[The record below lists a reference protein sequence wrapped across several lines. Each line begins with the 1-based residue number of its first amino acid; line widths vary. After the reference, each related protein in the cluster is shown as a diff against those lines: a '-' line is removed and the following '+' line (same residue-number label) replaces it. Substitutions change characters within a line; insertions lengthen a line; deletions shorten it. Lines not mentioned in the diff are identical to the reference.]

1 MATIKTA
8 VDIDVNVQ
16 GTQTVQQASQ
26 GFDSLKTQFR
36 AAKKEAELL
45 TAQYGL
51 MDERTQAAIRRTGE
65 FKDQMEELSRR
76 IESQKSGM
84 DTHLQAIRGVAGGF
98 EAAAG
103 AAALMG
109 VESEDLQKTLL
120 KVQGAMAFAQ
130 GIDQFMDFLP
140 AIKSTAVAL
149 KNQLIPALRTTQGLI
164 KGLGIGAIVGLVIM
178 FKDKLLELVG
188 PLRSI
193 VQTFTDWIGLTS
205 EMERTMEAA
214 YLAAEKQADAIQ
226 RQIDLRTAQGA
237 SEQEL
242 YKLQKQLAEQQL
254 VMAQNMAAEEEE
266 QIKEKEKAILDAN
279 NRIEIIE
286 AEHQKH
292 LKEIREEELKS
303 KQEVFNQKWEE
314 YLAEKDFNE
323 ALSLLYKERNL
334 DAYNFEEG
342 KYVSIKASG
351 KFWRNILSN
360 QEKES
365 FSIQYVNLQEQK
377 KKELKLLEEAY
388 LKEYTT
394 AENYRKRKEQLENYY
409 DEQERQRQL
418 AIKMARVNQQQKL
431 ADESLSIFSNLY
443 EALADKQEMSSKHYF
458 NAQKNFAIATA
469 TVDTYFAAQKAYLSQ
484 MTFTPDAPIRAYIAA
499 AAAVASGLARVQ
511 QIRRQE
517 YKPSGSP
524 STSSTSFGNV
534 SVTAPRSF
542 QASTL
547 GQDFSGQTRV
557 YVTEG
562 DITKTQR
569 RVQNNQRVSVIGG

>member
-51 MDERTQAAIRRTGE
+51 MDERTQEAIRRTGE

-76 IESQKSGM
+76 IESQKSGL

-120 KVQGAMAFAQ
+120 RVQGAMAFAQ

-164 KGLGIGAIVGLVIM
+164 KGLGIGAIIGLVIM
-178 FKDKLLELVG
+178 FKDKLLELVA
-188 PLRSI
+188 PLKGIIQS
-193 VQTFTDWIGLTS
+193 FTDWIGLTS
-205 EMERTMEAA
+205 EMERTMESA

-279 NRIEIIE
+279 NRIAVVE
-286 AEHQKH
+286 AEHQTH
-292 LKEIREEELKS
+292 LREIREEARLKELEER
-303 KQEVFNQKWEE
+303 QAAEEAFNELMAQVNED
-314 YLAEKDFNE
+314 AEKQIRNQASRDAF
-323 ALSLLYKERNL
+323 ERNKQI
-334 DAYNFEEG
+334 AE
-342 KYVSIKASG
+342 
-351 KFWRNILSN
+351 
-360 QEKES
+360 QEKEALR
-365 FSIQYVNLQEQK
+365 IVQEATEKGLLTQEQASDETDK
-377 KKELKLLEEAY
+377 IVDLANKRRLESDKQYLTDKRNMLMAQRELEIK
-388 LKEYTT
+388 T
-394 AENYRKRKEQLENYY
+394 AQDIAEGL
-409 DEQERQRQL
+409 L
-418 AIKMARVNQQQKL
+418 AINELFAGK
-431 ADESLSIFSNLY
+431 
-443 EALADKQEMSSKHYF
+443 EAKSQEAAFKRAKALNISVATMDTF
-458 NAQKNFAIATA
+458 VGAQR
-469 TVDTYFAAQKAYLSQ
+469 AYNSQ
-484 MTFTPDAPIRAYIAA
+484 LTLTPDAPIRAAIAA
-499 AAAVASGLARVQ
+499 AAAVAAGLARIKQIASQ
-511 QIRRQE
+511 QFSASSSAASV
-517 YKPSGSP
+517 SGAV
-524 STSSTSFGNV
+524 GI
-534 SVTAPRSF
+534 TAPTRTF
-542 QASTL
+542 QASEL
-547 GQDFSGQTRV
+547 GQDFTGDRRV

-569 RVQNNQRVSVIGG
+569 RVQNLQRVSVVGG

>member
-65 FKDQMEELSRR
+65 FKDQMEELGRR

-84 DTHLQAIRGVAGGF
+84 DTHLQAVRGMVGGF

-109 VESEDLQKTLL
+109 IESENLQKSLL
-120 KVQGAMAFAQ
+120 RVQGAMAFAQ

-164 KGLGIGAIVGLVIM
+164 KGLGIGAIIGLVIM
-178 FKDKLLELVG
+178 FKDKLLELVA
-188 PLRSI
+188 PLKGIIQS
-193 VQTFTDWIGLTS
+193 FTDWIGLTS
-205 EMERTMEAA
+205 EMERTMESA

-237 SEQEL
+237 SEQDL
-242 YKLQKQLAEQQL
+242 YKLQKQLAQKQL
-254 VMAQNMAAEEEE
+254 EMAQNMAAEEEE

-279 NRIEIIE
+279 NRIAVVE
-286 AEHQKH
+286 AEHQTH
-292 LKEIREEELKS
+292 LREIREEARLKELEER
-303 KQEVFNQKWEE
+303 QAAEEAFNELMAQVNED
-314 YLAEKDFNE
+314 AEKQIRNQASRDAF
-323 ALSLLYKERNL
+323 ERNKQI
-334 DAYNFEEG
+334 AE
-342 KYVSIKASG
+342 
-351 KFWRNILSN
+351 
-360 QEKES
+360 QEKEALR
-365 FSIQYVNLQEQK
+365 IVQEATEKGILTQEQASDETDK
-377 KKELKLLEEAY
+377 IVDLANKRRLESDKQYLTDKRNMLMAQRELEIK
-388 LKEYTT
+388 T
-394 AENYRKRKEQLENYY
+394 AQDIAEGL
-409 DEQERQRQL
+409 
-418 AIKMARVNQQQKL
+418 
-431 ADESLSIFSNLY
+431 LSINELFAGK
-443 EALADKQEMSSKHYF
+443 EAKSQEAAFKRAKALNISVATMDTF
-458 NAQKNFAIATA
+458 VGAQR
-469 TVDTYFAAQKAYLSQ
+469 AYNSQ
-484 MTFTPDAPIRAYIAA
+484 LTLTPDAPIRAAIAA
-499 AAAVASGLARVQ
+499 AAAVAAGLARIKQIASQ
-511 QIRRQE
+511 QFSASSSAASV
-517 YKPSGSP
+517 SGAV
-524 STSSTSFGNV
+524 GI
-534 SVTAPRSF
+534 TAPTRTF
-542 QASTL
+542 QASQL
-547 GQDFSGQTRV
+547 GQDFTGDRRV

>member
-76 IESQKSGM
+76 IESQKSGL

-120 KVQGAMAFAQ
+120 RVQGAMAFAQ

-164 KGLGIGAIVGLVIM
+164 KGLGIGAIIGLVIM
-178 FKDKLLELVG
+178 FKDKLLELVA
-188 PLRSI
+188 PLKGIIQS
-193 VQTFTDWIGLTS
+193 FTDWIGLTS
-205 EMERTMEAA
+205 EMERTMESA

-237 SEQEL
+237 SEQDL
-242 YKLQKQLAEQQL
+242 YKLQKQLAQKQL
-254 VMAQNMAAEEEE
+254 EMAQNMAAEEEE

-279 NRIEIIE
+279 NRIAVVE
-286 AEHQKH
+286 AEHQTH
-292 LKEIREEELKS
+292 LREIREEARLKELEER
-303 KQEVFNQKWEE
+303 QAAEEAFNELMAQVNED
-314 YLAEKDFNE
+314 AEKQIRNQASRDAF
-323 ALSLLYKERNL
+323 ERNKQI
-334 DAYNFEEG
+334 AE
-342 KYVSIKASG
+342 
-351 KFWRNILSN
+351 
-360 QEKES
+360 QEKEALR
-365 FSIQYVNLQEQK
+365 IVQEATKKGLLTQEQASDETDK
-377 KKELKLLEEAY
+377 IVDLANKRRLESDKQYLTDKRNMLMAQRELEIK
-388 LKEYTT
+388 T
-394 AENYRKRKEQLENYY
+394 AQDIAEGL
-409 DEQERQRQL
+409 L
-418 AIKMARVNQQQKL
+418 AINELFAGK
-431 ADESLSIFSNLY
+431 
-443 EALADKQEMSSKHYF
+443 EAKSQEAAFKRAKALNISVATMDTF
-458 NAQKNFAIATA
+458 VGAQR
-469 TVDTYFAAQKAYLSQ
+469 AYNSQ
-484 MTFTPDAPIRAYIAA
+484 LTLTPDAPIRAAIAA
-499 AAAVASGLARVQ
+499 AAAVAAGLARIKQIASQ
-511 QIRRQE
+511 QFSASSSAASV
-517 YKPSGSP
+517 SGAV
-524 STSSTSFGNV
+524 GI
-534 SVTAPRSF
+534 TAPTRTF
-542 QASTL
+542 QASQL
-547 GQDFSGQTRV
+547 GQDFTGDRRV